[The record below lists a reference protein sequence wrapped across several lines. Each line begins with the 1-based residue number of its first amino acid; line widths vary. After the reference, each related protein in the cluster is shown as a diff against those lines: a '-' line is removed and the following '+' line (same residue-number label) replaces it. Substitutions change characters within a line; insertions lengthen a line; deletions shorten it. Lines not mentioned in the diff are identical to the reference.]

1 MSQHLR
7 EVCAHGQV
15 IRQCRCP
22 GAKDERVVRPCPFEG
37 QPGHES
43 AGQTLVEEVGAAD
56 RRLSEELG
64 RYIAGVNRY
73 ARDAHFHA
81 RVKRIEQLMRIAE
94 PEMKEH
100 AATGALWGIVTALHL
115 VDTGVEAAQP
125 PAGTPNSE
133 RLSCTFR
140 DCSWQLEVPDPTEWA
155 AADGLAF
162 RPATLLR
169 LHKSSVE
176 RDIRAHLL
184 TEHRLAIETLAGLL
198 PGGSEA

>member
-1 MSQHLR
+1 MSGVHLR
-7 EVCAHGQV
+7 EVCVHGQV

-22 GAKDERVVRPCPFEG
+22 EPRTEKVVTPCPFEG

-43 AGQTLVEEVGAAD
+43 AGQEPVGVTGEAD

-94 PEMKEH
+94 PEMTEH
-100 AATGALWGIVTALHL
+100 ASTGALWGIVTALHL
-115 VDTGVEAAQP
+115 VDTGVEGAHP
-125 PAGTPNSE
+125 PAGTPNTE

-140 DCSWQLEVPDPTEWA
+140 DCGWQLEVPDPTEWA

-162 RPATLLR
+162 RPSTLLR

-176 RDIRAHLL
+176 REIRAHLL

-198 PGGSEA
+198 

>member
-1 MSQHLR
+1 MSGVHLR
-7 EVCAHGQV
+7 EVCVHGAV

-22 GAKDERVVRPCPFEG
+22 GPRTEKVVTPCPLQG

-43 AGQTLVEEVGAAD
+43 AGQTLVPVDEELVGAAD

-94 PEMKEH
+94 PSMIP
-100 AATGALWGIVTALHL
+100 AASTGALWGIVTALHL
-115 VDTGVEAAQP
+115 VDTGVEGAHP

-140 DCSWQLEVPDPTEWA
+140 DCGWQLEVPDPTEWA
-155 AADGLAF
+155 AADGFAF
-162 RPATLLR
+162 RPTTLLR
-169 LHKSSVE
+169 LHGASVE
-176 RDIRAHLL
+176 REIRAHLL
-184 TEHRLAIETLAGLL
+184 AEHRLAIETLAGLL
-198 PGGSEA
+198 